1 LRGGRRRKFS
11 PNTAMFG
18 GPAIAKNIMCARM
31 HNFKSK
37 IPKKN
42 SPQTGPA
49 IMFSLGPA
57 VALDVPVHKRLN

>member
-1 LRGGRRRKFS
+1 VPECIILKAKFQ
-11 PNTAMFG
+11 
-18 GPAIAKNIMCARM
+18 
-31 HNFKSK
+31 
-37 IPKKN
+37 KKN